1 MSMRR
6 SFGWGVGLIYRH
18 LRAKSNRRRRMQ
30 GGLMQEVEQATIGKP
45 YQAKTTYIYSVLI
58 HA

>member
-1 MSMRR
+1 
-6 SFGWGVGLIYRH
+6 
-18 LRAKSNRRRRMQ
+18 MQ